1 MKRKVIQRPPSARQ
15 KMINLMYIVLLAM
28 LAMNVSSD
36 VLNGFRIVEESL
48 GKSTA
53 NATIQNEQAYREFA
67 IADSINHE
75 KVGEWYV
82 KALYVKQ
89 ISDSLFNFADE
100 LKMLIAIEA
109 DGKDAD
115 VNDIRNREDLEA
127 ATQVMLHPTRGK
139 GGMLYDAINNYRERI
154 LEMVNDPTQ
163 RDIISNNFS
172 TEVPLNA
179 GSLGKNWQEYNY
191 ENMPVAAAI
200 TMLTKLQND
209 IRYAEGEVLHT
220 LVNNIDVGDLR
231 VNAINAYVIPTTQN
245 VVQGNRFKARIIMAA
260 VDSTARPAI
269 YIDGKRIDS

>member
-36 VLNGFRIVEESL
+36 VLNGFKIVEESL
-48 GKSTA
+48 SKSTT

-67 IADSINHE
+67 AADSINHE
-75 KVGEWYV
+75 KVGEWYG

-100 LKMLIAIEA
+100 LKTLIAIEA

-115 VNDIRNREDLEA
+115 VNNIHNREDLEA

-154 LEMVNDPTQ
+154 LEMVSDPTQ

-172 TEVPLNA
+172 TEVPLTV
-179 GSLGKNWQEYNY
+179 GSLGKNWQEYN
-191 ENMPVAAAI
+191 
-200 TMLTKLQND
+200 
-209 IRYAEGEVLHT
+209 
-220 LVNNIDVGDLR
+220 
-231 VNAINAYVIPTTQN
+231 
-245 VVQGNRFKARIIMAA
+245 
-260 VDSTARPAI
+260 
-269 YIDGKRIDS
+269 